1 MDSVWMGLT
10 SNFPPCCISAMNG
23 GTDMR
28 CFYSSDLDFNLSLS
42 ADHPFPGDKFSASR
56 EMLLQGGILRPDEII
71 EVQQTD
77 LHVLRRVHDGA
88 YLSKI
93 YHGALDLREQVALG
107 LPANPKLFARC
118 ATEAEATR
126 QTCHAAL
133 EEGVAVCLAGGT
145 HHAFKG
151 RGEGFCVF
159 NDVAIAVRDLQEKR
173 PGIRIMV
180 VDTDAQQGNGTNSLL
195 ASDPRVFTYSIHVG
209 QSGLGSHDVKGSMD
223 VETVRYVEGPM
234 YLNQL
239 FNTLASALDVFNP
252 DLVIWVA
259 GADNHSNDLLG
270 NMMLSVA
277 DMQRRDDVIIRA
289 FIKNRIPIA
298 ILYGGGYNR
307 HSELTAKLHRNTVA
321 SAKRIAAE
329 FGKG

>member
-1 MDSVWMGLT
+1 
-10 SNFPPCCISAMNG
+10 
-23 GTDMR
+23 
-28 CFYSSDLDFNLSLS
+28 
-42 ADHPFPGDKFSASR
+42 
-56 EMLLQGGILRPDEII
+56 MLLQGGILKPEEII
-71 EVQQTD
+71 EVDQTN
-77 LHVLRRVHDGA
+77 LHVLKRVHDGQ

-93 YHGALDLREQVALG
+93 YHGALDRREQMALG
-107 LPANPKLFARC
+107 LPATPQLFARC

-133 EEGVAVCLAGGT
+133 VEGVAICLAGGT

-151 RGEGFCVF
+151 HGEGFCVF

-173 PGIRIMV
+173 PGVRIMI
-180 VDTDAQQGNGTNSLL
+180 VDTDAHQGNGTNSILHN
-195 ASDPRVFTYSIHVG
+195 DPRVFTYSIHVG
-209 QSGLGSHDVKGSMD
+209 QGAATTSRVEGSMD
-223 VETVRYVEGPM
+223 VETVRYVEGEM
-234 YLNQL
+234 YLKQL
-239 FNTLASALDVFNP
+239 FNTLAAALDVFNP

-270 NMMLSVA
+270 NMMLTVA

-289 FIKNRIPIA
+289 FIKNRIPLA

-307 HSELTAKLHRNTVA
+307 HPELTAKLHRNTVA
-321 SAKRIAAE
+321 SAKKIATE

>member
-1 MDSVWMGLT
+1 
-10 SNFPPCCISAMNG
+10 
-23 GTDMR
+23 MR
-28 CFYSSDLDFNLSLS
+28 CFYSSDLDLKLDLPE
-42 ADHPFPGDKFSASR
+42 DHPFPSDKYSTSR
-56 EMLLQGGILRPDEII
+56 DMLLQNGILKPEEII
-71 EVQQTD
+71 NVTQSD
-77 LHVLRRVHDGA
+77 LHVLKRVHDGQ

-93 YHGALDLREQVALG
+93 YHGALDMREQLALG

-118 ATEAEATR
+118 ATEAEASR
-126 QTCHAAL
+126 QACHAAL
-133 EEGVAVCLAGGT
+133 AEGVAVCLAGGT

-173 PGIRIMV
+173 PGIRIMI
-180 VDTDAQQGNGTNSLL
+180 VDTDAHQGNGTNSLL
-195 ASDPRVFTYSIHVG
+195 QDDPRVFTYSIHVG
-209 QSGLGSHDVKGSMD
+209 QSASTSTSVDGSMD
-223 VETVRYVEGPM
+223 VETVRYVEGDM
-234 YLNQL
+234 YLKQL
-239 FNTLASALDVFNP
+239 FNTLAGALDVFSP

-277 DMQRRDDVIIRA
+277 DMQRRDEVIIRA

-307 HSELTAKLHRNTVA
+307 HSGLTAKLHRNTIA
-321 SAKRIAAE
+321 SAKKIAAE

>member
-1 MDSVWMGLT
+1 
-10 SNFPPCCISAMNG
+10 
-23 GTDMR
+23 MR
-28 CFYSSDLDFNLSLS
+28 CFYSSDLDLKL
-42 ADHPFPGDKFSASR
+42 DLPDGHPFPGDKFSASR
-56 EMLLQGGILRPDEII
+56 EMLLQGGILRPEEII
-71 EVQQTD
+71 DVNQTD
-77 LHVLRRVHDGA
+77 LHVLKRVHDGA

-93 YHGALDLREQVALG
+93 YHGALDRREQIALG
-107 LPANPKLFARC
+107 LPATPGLFARC

-133 EEGVAVCLAGGT
+133 AEGVAVCLAGGT

-151 RGEGFCVF
+151 RGEAFCVF

-173 PGIRIMV
+173 PGIRIMI
-180 VDTDAQQGNGTNSLL
+180 VDTDAHQGTGTNSILQN
-195 ASDPRVFTYSIHVG
+195 DPRVFTYSIHVG
-209 QSGLGSHDVKGSMD
+209 QTANTATDVEGSMD
-223 VETVRYVEGPM
+223 VETVRYVEGDM
-234 YLNQL
+234 YLKQL
-239 FNTLASALDVFNP
+239 FHTLAGALDVFNP

-270 NMMLSVA
+270 KMMLTVA

-307 HSELTAKLHRNTVA
+307 HSDLTAKLHRNTVA
-321 SAKRIAAE
+321 SAKKIASE
-329 FGKG
+329 YGKG

>member
-1 MDSVWMGLT
+1 
-10 SNFPPCCISAMNG
+10 
-23 GTDMR
+23 MR
-28 CFYSSDLDFNLSLS
+28 CFYSSDLDLKLDLPS
-42 ADHPFPGDKFSASR
+42 DHPFPGDKFSTSR
-56 EMLLQGGILRPDEII
+56 EMLLQNGVLRPEEI
-71 EVQQTD
+71 VDVSQSD
-77 LHVLRRVHDGA
+77 LHVLKRVHDGE

-93 YHGALDLREQVALG
+93 YHGSLDRREQIELG
-107 LPANPKLFARC
+107 LPANHKLFARC

-133 EEGVAVCLAGGT
+133 SEGVAVCLAGGT

-151 RGEGFCVF
+151 RGEKFCVF

-173 PGIRIMV
+173 PGIRIMI
-180 VDTDAQQGNGTNSLL
+180 VDTDAAQGNGTNSLL
-195 ASDPRVFTYSIHVG
+195 RDDPRVFTYSIHVG
-209 QSGLGSHDVKGSMD
+209 QAGAQAHKVDGNMD
-223 VETVRYVEGPM
+223 VETVRYVEGDM

-239 FNTLASALDVFNP
+239 FNTLAGALDVFSP

-289 FIKNRIPIA
+289 FIKNRIPLA

-307 HSELTAKLHRNTVA
+307 QPELTAKLHRNTVA
-321 SAKRIAAE
+321 SAKKIAGE

>member
-1 MDSVWMGLT
+1 
-10 SNFPPCCISAMNG
+10 
-23 GTDMR
+23 MR
-28 CFYSSDLDFNLSLS
+28 CFYSSDLDFNLDLPE
-42 ADHPFPGDKFSASR
+42 DHPFPGDKYSTSR
-56 EMLLQGGILRPDEII
+56 DMLLQNGVLRPEEII
-71 EVQQTD
+71 DVSQTD
-77 LHVLRRVHDGA
+77 LHVLKRVHEGE

-93 YHGALDLREQVALG
+93 YHGALDLREQAALG
-107 LPANPKLFARC
+107 LPANPQLFARC

-133 EEGVAVCLAGGT
+133 AEGVAVCLAGGT

-173 PGIRIMV
+173 PGIRIMI
-180 VDTDAQQGNGTNSLL
+180 VDTDAHQGNGTNSLL
-195 ASDPRVFTYSIHVG
+195 QTDPRVFTYSIHVG
-209 QSGLGSHDVKGSMD
+209 QSATTTTPVDGSMD
-223 VETVRYVEGPM
+223 VETVRYVEGDM
-234 YLNQL
+234 YLKQL
-239 FNTLASALDVFNP
+239 FSTLASALDVFNP

-270 NMMLSVA
+270 NMMLSVS

-289 FIKNRIPIA
+289 FIKNRIPLA

-307 HSELTAKLHRNTVA
+307 HSGLTAKLHRNTVA
-321 SAKRIAAE
+321 SAKKIAKE

>member
-1 MDSVWMGLT
+1 
-10 SNFPPCCISAMNG
+10 
-23 GTDMR
+23 MR
-28 CFYSSDLDFNLSLS
+28 CFYSSDLDLDLPTN
-42 ADHPFPGDKFSASR
+42 HPFPKDKFSASR
-56 EMLLQGGILRPDEII
+56 EMLLQHGVLKPEEII
-71 EVQQTD
+71 DVKQTD
-77 LHVLRRVHDGA
+77 LHVLKRVHDGS

-93 YHGALDLREQVALG
+93 YHGALDRKEQIALG
-107 LPANPKLFARC
+107 LPVSAKLFARC

-133 EEGVAVCLAGGT
+133 AEGVAVCLAGGT

-151 RGEGFCVF
+151 RGEAFCVF
-159 NDVAIAVRDLQEKR
+159 NDVAIAIRDLQEKQ
-173 PGIRIMV
+173 PGIKIMV
-180 VDTDAQQGNGTNSLL
+180 VDTDAAQGNGTNSLL
-195 ASDPRVFTYSIHVG
+195 KDDPRVFTYSIHVG
-209 QSGLGSHDVKGSMD
+209 HTPGTLNKVDGNMD
-223 VETVRYVEGPM
+223 VETVRFVEGDM
-234 YLNQL
+234 YLKQL

-270 NMMLSVA
+270 NMMLTVA

-289 FIKNRIPIA
+289 FIKNRIPLA

-307 HSELTAKLHRNTVA
+307 QPDLTAKLHRNTVA
-321 SAKRIAAE
+321 SAKKIAKE

>member
-1 MDSVWMGLT
+1 
-10 SNFPPCCISAMNG
+10 
-23 GTDMR
+23 MR
-28 CFYSSDLDFNLSLS
+28 CFYSSDLDLKL
-42 ADHPFPGDKFSASR
+42 DLPEGHPFPGDKYSTCR
-56 EMLLQGGILRPDEII
+56 EMLLQNGILRPEEII
-71 EVQQTD
+71 DVAQTD
-77 LHVLRRVHDGA
+77 LHVLKRVHDGE

-93 YHGALDLREQVALG
+93 YHGALDMREQLALG

-133 EEGVAVCLAGGT
+133 AEGVAVCLAGGT
-145 HHAFKG
+145 HHAFRG

-159 NDVAIAVRDLQEKR
+159 NDVAIAVRDLQEKQ
-173 PGIRIMV
+173 PGIRIMI
-180 VDTDAQQGNGTNSLL
+180 VDTDAHQGNGTNSLL
-195 ASDPRVFTYSIHVG
+195 QNDPRVFTYSIHVG
-209 QSGLGSHDVKGSMD
+209 QSASLTSRVDGSMD
-223 VETVRYVEGPM
+223 VETVRYVEGDM
-234 YLNQL
+234 YLKQL
-239 FNTLASALDVFNP
+239 FNTLAGALDVFNP

-270 NMMLSVA
+270 NMMLTVT

-289 FIKNRIPIA
+289 FIKNRIPLA

-307 HSELTAKLHRNTVA
+307 HPGLTAKLHRNTVA
-321 SAKRIAAE
+321 SAKKIAAE

>member
-1 MDSVWMGLT
+1 
-10 SNFPPCCISAMNG
+10 
-23 GTDMR
+23 MR
-28 CFYSSDLDFNLSLS
+28 CFYSSDLDLKPDLPSGS
-42 ADHPFPGDKFSASR
+42 PFPGDKFSASR
-56 EMLLQGGILRPDEII
+56 DMLLQNGILRPEEII
-71 EVQQTD
+71 DVSQSD
-77 LHVLRRVHDGA
+77 LHVLRRVHDGQ

-93 YHGALDLREQVALG
+93 YHGALDRREQIELG
-107 LPANPKLFARC
+107 LPANHRLFARC

-133 EEGVAVCLAGGT
+133 AEGVAVCLAGGT
-145 HHAFKG
+145 HHAFRG
-151 RGEGFCVF
+151 RGERFCVF

-180 VDTDAQQGNGTNSLL
+180 VDTDAAQGNGTNSLL
-195 ASDPRVFTYSIHVG
+195 RDDPRVFTYSIHVG
-209 QSGLGSHDVKGSMD
+209 QTGNLTNKVDGNMD
-223 VETVRYVEGPM
+223 VETVRYVEGDM

-239 FNTLASALDVFNP
+239 FNTLASALDVFSP

-259 GADNHSNDLLG
+259 GADNHTNDLLG

-289 FIKNRIPIA
+289 FIKNRIPLA

-307 HSELTAKLHRNTVA
+307 QPGLTAKLHRNTVA
-321 SAKRIAAE
+321 SAKKIATE

>member
-1 MDSVWMGLT
+1 
-10 SNFPPCCISAMNG
+10 
-23 GTDMR
+23 MR
-28 CFYSSDLDFNLSLS
+28 CFYSSDLDFDLPVN
-42 ADHPFPGDKFSASR
+42 HPFPKDKFSTSR
-56 EMLLQGGILRPDEII
+56 DMLLQNGILKPEEII
-71 EVQQTD
+71 DVSQTD
-77 LHVLRRVHDGA
+77 LHVLKRVHDGE

-93 YHGALDLREQVALG
+93 YHGALDRREQIALG
-107 LPANPKLFARC
+107 LPADAKLFARC

-133 EEGVAVCLAGGT
+133 AEGVAVCLAGGT

-151 RGEGFCVF
+151 RGEAYSVF

-173 PGIRIMV
+173 PGIRIMI
-180 VDTDAQQGNGTNSLL
+180 VDTDAAQGNGTNSILRD
-195 ASDPRVFTYSIHVG
+195 DPRVYSYSIHVG
-209 QSGLGSHDVKGSMD
+209 QTAGTNIKVDGNMD
-223 VETVRYVEGPM
+223 VETVRFVEGDM
-234 YLNQL
+234 YLKQL
-239 FNTLASALDVFNP
+239 FTTLAGALDTFSP

-259 GADNHSNDLLG
+259 GVDNHSNDLLG

-289 FIKNRIPIA
+289 FIKNRIPLA

-307 HSELTAKLHRNTVA
+307 QPDLTAKLHRNTVA
-321 SAKRIAAE
+321 SAKKIAGE

>member
-1 MDSVWMGLT
+1 
-10 SNFPPCCISAMNG
+10 
-23 GTDMR
+23 MR
-28 CFYSSDLDFNLSLS
+28 CFYSSDFDINLP
-42 ADHPFPGDKFSASR
+42 ADHPIPGDKFSASR
-56 EMLLQGGILRPDEII
+56 AMLVENGIIRPEEII
-71 EVQQTD
+71 DVTQTD

-93 YHGALDLREQVALG
+93 YHGALDRREQIALG
-107 LPANPKLFARC
+107 LPANPRLFARC

-133 EEGVAVCLAGGT
+133 TEGVAVCLGGGT

-173 PGIRIMV
+173 PGIRIMI
-180 VDTDAQQGNGTNSLL
+180 VDTDAHQGNGTNSLL
-195 ASDPRVFTYSIHVG
+195 SNDPRVFTYSIHVG
-209 QSGLGSHDVKGSMD
+209 QTPTTTPVDGSMD
-223 VETVRYVEGPM
+223 VETVRYVEGGM

-252 DLVIWVA
+252 DLVIWIA

-270 NMMLSVA
+270 NMMLTVA

-289 FIKNRIPIA
+289 FIKNRIPLA

-307 HSELTAKLHRNTVA
+307 HSDLTAKLHRNTVA
-321 SAKRIAAE
+321 SAKKIATE
-329 FGKG
+329 YGKG

>member
-1 MDSVWMGLT
+1 
-10 SNFPPCCISAMNG
+10 
-23 GTDMR
+23 MR
-28 CFYSSDLDFNLSLS
+28 CFYSSDLDLKLDLPE
-42 ADHPFPGDKFSASR
+42 AHPFPGNKYSTSR
-56 EMLLQGGILRPDEII
+56 DMLLQNGILRPEEII
-71 EVQQTD
+71 DVSQTD
-77 LHVLRRVHDGA
+77 LHVLKRVHDGQ

-93 YHGALDLREQVALG
+93 YHGALDRREQLALG

-133 EEGVAVCLAGGT
+133 AEGVSVCLAGGT

-173 PGIRIMV
+173 PGIRIMI
-180 VDTDAQQGNGTNSLL
+180 VDTDAHQGNGTNSLL
-195 ASDPRVFTYSIHVG
+195 ENDPRVFTYSIHVG
-209 QSGLGSHDVKGSMD
+209 QGTSTNSQVDGSMD
-223 VETVRYVEGPM
+223 VETVRYVEGDM
-234 YLNQL
+234 YLKQL
-239 FNTLASALDVFNP
+239 FNTLASALDVFSP

-277 DMQRRDDVIIRA
+277 DMQRRDDTIIRA

-307 HSELTAKLHRNTVA
+307 HSGLTAKLHRNTVA
-321 SAKRIAAE
+321 SAKKIAAE

>member
-1 MDSVWMGLT
+1 
-10 SNFPPCCISAMNG
+10 
-23 GTDMR
+23 MR
-28 CFYSSDLDFNLSLS
+28 CFYSSDLDFNLDLPEN
-42 ADHPFPGDKFSASR
+42 HPFPGDKYSSSR
-56 EMLLQGGILRPDEII
+56 EMLLTHGIIRPEEII
-71 EVQQTD
+71 DVSQTD
-77 LHVLRRVHDGA
+77 LHVLKRVHDGA

-93 YHGALDLREQVALG
+93 YHGALDRREQLALG
-107 LPANPKLFARC
+107 LPANPRLFARC

-133 EEGVAVCLAGGT
+133 AEGVAVCLGGGT

-173 PGIRIMV
+173 PGIRIMIC
-180 VDTDAQQGNGTNSLL
+180 DTDAHQGNGTNSLL
-195 ASDPRVFTYSIHVG
+195 QNDPRVFTYSIHVG
-209 QSGLGSHDVKGSMD
+209 QPGSTTSQVDGSMD
-223 VETVRYVEGPM
+223 VETVRFVEGDM

-270 NMMLSVA
+270 SMMLSVA

-289 FIKNRIPIA
+289 FIKNRIPLA

-307 HSELTAKLHRNTVA
+307 HSDLTAKLHRNTVA
-321 SAKRIAAE
+321 SAKKIAGE
-329 FGKG
+329 YGKG